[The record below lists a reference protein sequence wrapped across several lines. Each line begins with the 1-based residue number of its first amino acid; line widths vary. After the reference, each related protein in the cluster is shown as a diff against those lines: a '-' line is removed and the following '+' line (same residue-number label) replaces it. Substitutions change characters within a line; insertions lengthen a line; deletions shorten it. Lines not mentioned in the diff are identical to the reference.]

1 MQTKLLKRLRKEAY
15 ETYKM
20 RCTGVSPKKYDAYE
34 VTRVIARGYT
44 EVLYQDLP
52 FDDAKSILFS
62 ERRKF
67 ILRRVRYIKNER
79 IAFIRNKELNVDK
92 I

>member
-1 MQTKLLKRLRKEAY
+1 MQIRLLKRLRKEAY

-20 RCTGVSPKKYDAYE
+20 RCIGVSSKKYDAYE
-34 VTRVIARGYT
+34 VNRIIGHGYS

-62 ERRKF
+62 ERRRF
-67 ILRRVRYIKNER
+67 ILRRVRYIKDER
-79 IAFIRNKELNVDK
+79 IASIRNRELNVDK